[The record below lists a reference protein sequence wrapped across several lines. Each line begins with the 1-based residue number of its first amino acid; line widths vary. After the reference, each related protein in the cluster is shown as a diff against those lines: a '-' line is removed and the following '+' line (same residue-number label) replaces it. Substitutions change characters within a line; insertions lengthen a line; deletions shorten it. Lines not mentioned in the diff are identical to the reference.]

1 VVLLKASLYLGFRL
15 LIFLW
20 KTAYP
25 RNTYKELY
33 LAHGWPSD
41 FDGDAFESAR
51 QKWFNEGKASYLAA
65 EPFRD
70 VIEKERRVN
79 FDKSAIEGWKKD
91 LLTLDRIES
100 GEIDAKAAKSMG
112 YRAAPGTYNGRTRDQ
127 TLNAIA
133 TVSKRLVDD
142 EAHLE
147 DARKRAKEVDEGVR
161 KNRDDIIAKY
171 GGEWPLGF

>member
-1 VVLLKASLYLGFRL
+1 LLMASLYLGFCL

-20 KTAYP
+20 QTAYS

-33 LAHGWPSD
+33 IAHGWPLN

-51 QKWFNEGKASYLAA
+51 QKWFNEAKASYLAA

-79 FDKSAIEGWKKD
+79 FAKTAIEGWNKD
-91 LLTLDRIES
+91 LLTLDQIER

-112 YRAAPGTYNGRTRDQ
+112 YRAARGTYNGRTRDQ
-127 TLNAIA
+127 TLLNAIA
-133 TVSKRLVDD
+133 TASKRLVDD
-142 EAHLE
+142 EAQLE
-147 DARKRAKEVDEGVR
+147 DARKGAEEVDEGVR
-161 KNRDDIIAKY
+161 KNRDDIISKY
-171 GGEWPLGF
+171 GGEWPLGS